1 MQKIDFHYSITPIQK
16 LFVEKGLEL
25 LYKNTIDT
33 YRLRLHNPKTI
44 IEELISVCQLSK
56 EGHLTSTYHCEAVA
70 KEATYCLKNGD
81 NGMEFLDIS
90 REYFLHIINNIKKEN
105 FNRIIQAS
113 KLVLNRNIDYKDQL
127 LAKIE
132 GILIN
137 SESEF
142 YNDSVMKKN
151 LFELI
156 QYLLVEFVSIGYT
169 KPYLYNF
176 FRTIFV
182 HSISKITFEERYSIW
197 KSLSTRNKENYYVL
211 FNILGDS
218 FQYKELSKIDSEY
231 EHVNGKFK
239 SKLPRNTSKNVR
251 AFMEARKNG
260 NLFSRKVKAYDHFK
274 AIEIAHSKLSSDLDL
289 YHLCFNKIEFK
300 LDSQAAVIGENHP
313 EKASTLPSN
322 FQIDGYFR
330 SSRIVFD
337 ELLDKVKML
346 RKNKVSEESIDK
358 VISSIRY
365 LRTGSESPELESKL
379 LNYWIGLEY
388 IFTSSRDG
396 ENTITRMKKYFSVC
410 HGLIYIKR
418 NLYDFHKAIDRLGIS
433 EKITGYNHDLCY
445 LSTSQSYH
453 EIIENSTNELLNFRA
468 AYYLKWNE
476 NPGEINKALQKHE
489 ENLQWNLNRLY
500 RLRNEIVHN
509 AAVKNSIYVN
519 VSHIKYY
526 LTFILNS
533 ILDFMA
539 NRPIDADNDGEI
551 TIEDYF
557 ITQDIIY
564 GSLKGKTLDEHLKVS
579 NPIEILN

>member
-1 MQKIDFHYSITPIQK
+1 MQKIDFNYSITPIQK

-44 IEELISVCQLSK
+44 IEELVSVCQQSK
-56 EGHLTSTYHCEAVA
+56 EGFLTTSYHSETVVKEVA
-70 KEATYCLKNGD
+70 NCLKNGD
-81 NGMEFLDIS
+81 NGMVFRDIS
-90 REYFLHIINNIKKEN
+90 MEYYLKIIHNDKKEN

-113 KLVLNRNIDYKDQL
+113 KLVIKSNSDYKDKL
-127 LAKIE
+127 LIKIE
-132 GILIN
+132 DILIN
-137 SESEF
+137 SEPEL
-142 YNDSVMKKN
+142 YDNPEIKKN

-156 QYLLVEFVSIGYT
+156 QYLLIEFISIGYT

-182 HSISKITFEERYSIW
+182 HATNKNSFEERYSIW
-197 KSLSTRNKENYYVL
+197 KSLSTRSKENYSVL

-218 FQYKELSKIDSEY
+218 FQFKELIKIDSEY
-231 EHVNGKFK
+231 EQVNGKFK
-239 SKLPRNTSKNVR
+239 SKLPRTTSKNVI

-260 NLFSRKVKAYDHFK
+260 NLFSRKVEAYDHFK

-330 SSRIVFD
+330 SSRNVFD

-358 VISSIRY
+358 IISSIRY

-388 IFTSSRDG
+388 IFTSLRDG
-396 ENTITRMKKYFSVC
+396 ENTITRLKKYFSVC

-433 EKITGYNHDLCY
+433 EKITGYNHDLSY

-453 EIIENSTNELLNFRA
+453 EIIENSTNELMNFRA
-468 AYYLKWNE
+468 AFYLKWNE
-476 NPGEINKALQKHE
+476 NSGEIKKALQKHE

-500 RLRNEIVHN
+500 RMRNEIVHN

-539 NRPIDADNDGEI
+539 NRPVDADNDGEI

-557 ITQDIIY
+557 ITQEIIY
-564 GSLKGKTLDEHLKVS
+564 GSLNGKSLDEYLKVS